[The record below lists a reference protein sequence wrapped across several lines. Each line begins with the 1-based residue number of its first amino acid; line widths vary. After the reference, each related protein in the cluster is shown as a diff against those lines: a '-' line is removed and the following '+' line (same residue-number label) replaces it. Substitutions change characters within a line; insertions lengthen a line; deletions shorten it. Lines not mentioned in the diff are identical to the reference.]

1 MTTVLCRESADA
13 AGQETIPV
21 TIPVTMPDADIPSS
35 AFTNRTRF
43 PRYAGTCFARVGP
56 ATMLGSHRERAVC
69 RAALI
74 RLSSC

>member
-21 TIPVTMPDADIPSS
+21 TIPDADIPSS

-43 PRYAGTCFARVGP
+43 PRCAGTCFARVGP

-74 RLSSC
+74 RLSSG